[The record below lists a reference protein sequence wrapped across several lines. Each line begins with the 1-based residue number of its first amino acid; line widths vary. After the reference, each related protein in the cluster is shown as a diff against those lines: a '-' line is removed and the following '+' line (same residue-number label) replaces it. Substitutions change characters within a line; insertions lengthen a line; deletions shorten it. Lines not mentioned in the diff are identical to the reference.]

1 MWHNYQQMQTLENPV
16 DLKKHITNI
25 LEKKVQE
32 SPHIYNDQKDAEM
45 KIVQIS
51 FAYNN
56 GEVIKLLT
64 KRGRLIA
71 SGKYNKIEA
80 VEEQINKLMEEN
92 EKD

>member
-1 MWHNYQQMQTLENPV
+1 
-16 DLKKHITNI
+16 
-25 LEKKVQE
+25 
-32 SPHIYNDQKDAEM
+32 M

-80 VEEQINKLMEEN
+80 VEE
-92 EKD
+92 